1 MKRQKMTGISMKSSY
16 DAIQVHGGSGF
27 MLEYKCQRIYRDA
40 RITSIY
46 EGTTQLQVVA
56 AIRYITNG
64 TYLNIMKEMLEDEV
78 SAELQPL
85 KERTA
90 AMVAKYETVLAG
102 IAGESQEK
110 QDFIA
115 RHLYEMTGD
124 IIMSLLILR
133 DASVRADLFARSA
146 HVYVRLAEADFA
158 KHEAF
163 IATVKEE
170 DLENYRAE

>member
-1 MKRQKMTGISMKSSY
+1 MPSLPAY
-16 DAIQVHGGSGF
+16 DAISVHGGSGF
-27 MLEYKCQRIYRDA
+27 IMEYKCQRLYRDA
-40 RITSIY
+40 RIFSIY

-64 TYLNIMKEMLEDEV
+64 TYLNIMKEMLSDEV
-78 SAELQPL
+78 AAELQPL
-85 KERTA
+85 KERA
-90 AMVAKYETVLAG
+90 AALVSKYETVLAG

-124 IIMSLLILR
+124 IMMSLLILA
-133 DASVRADLFARSA
+133 DATVKPEFFAKSA

-158 KHEAF
+158 RHEAF
-163 IATVKEE
+163 IATVGEE